1 MLCKKPVSFKTGE
14 SSQSHV
20 NDSLCLNIIESES
33 VHELFLGL
41 CRSGT
46 SSDDAYYFIDKIK
59 CLEKT
64 LEYMISFFRFAEIIP
79 GTSGDNIL
87 LMLQIFLKDLK
98 KIEYLGLVINKSQH
112 DDTECVL
119 KLCVLV
125 ELIED
130 NIGIGI
136 LPQFYD
142 NSYTFSVTLISYI
155 SDAIDL
161 LKLDELGNLDL
172 KICLVHHVGKL
183 GDYNL

>member
-1 MLCKKPVSFKTGE
+1 
-14 SSQSHV
+14 
-20 NDSLCLNIIESES
+20 
-33 VHELFLGL
+33 
-41 CRSGT
+41 
-46 SSDDAYYFIDKIK
+46 
-59 CLEKT
+59 
-64 LEYMISFFRFAEIIP
+64 MISFFRFAEIIP

-112 DDTECVL
+112 DNTKRCL
-119 KLCVLV
+119 KICMLIELV
-125 ELIED
+125 EH

-155 SDAIDL
+155 RDAIDL

-172 KICLVHHVGKL
+172 KICLVDHVRNFRNDNARFASAIDIDFGTGTHTHAAMTRQISIANASAATNHAAGREVRTRHVL
-183 GDYNL
+183 